1 MIIILLLRLYLKS
14 LTTYLNLRLNV
25 IKIIEDSIL
34 HNIYLVKENV
44 LLKHWISKYSNVY
57 HVPKTGFKCWYL

>member
-14 LTTYLNLRLNV
+14 LTMYLNLRLNV

-34 HNIYLVKENV
+34 HNIYLVKENILFV
-44 LLKHWISKYSNVY
+44 HWIFKYSYVFL
-57 HVPKTGFKCWYL
+57 VPKDRF